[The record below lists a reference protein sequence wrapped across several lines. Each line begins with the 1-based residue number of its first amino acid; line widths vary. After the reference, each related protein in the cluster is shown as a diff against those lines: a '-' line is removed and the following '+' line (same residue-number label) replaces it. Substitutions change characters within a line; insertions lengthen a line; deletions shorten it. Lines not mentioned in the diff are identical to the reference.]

1 MNYLEKNKE
10 QFLKDLKGLIEI
22 ESYLKDPYNYPT
34 QEMKDAVDYMVDLGD
49 KEGYKTY
56 AHPEGYY
63 GYIEIGQGEEML
75 AMLGHIDVVPPGED
89 LDRWATPPFELTV
102 EGDNLKARGSQDDK
116 GPVMLGF
123 YLMKSII
130 EKGVELNKRIRL
142 IFPTD
147 EESFWRGIEK
157 YKEDGQEVPVAG
169 FTPDSTF
176 PLIYSERELY
186 EFKIYGEGTSDFE
199 IKAGNA
205 LNVVPDKAS
214 LIKNGETKVF
224 EGKASHAMV
233 PWKGDNAIVKLL
245 NELESENELIKFA
258 KNEIN
263 GETNGVT
270 LFGKEI
276 KDDDSSL
283 SFNFAVLNI
292 NNDKA
297 ELAVDIRI
305 PNTSSTEEL
314 EEMIKSLLNEKYPT
328 LRYERYDQLPGVY
341 TPKDSKLAQVLITSY
356 QEITGDMDTQ
366 PIATG
371 GATYARGMDNIVAF
385 GPFFSDSPMTEHQYN
400 EYARFSDFK
409 KAFDI
414 YEKTIKELACFKK

>member
-1 MNYLEKNKE
+1 MNYLEKNKK
-10 QFLKDLKGLIEI
+10 QFLEDLKGLIKI
-22 ESYLKDPYNYPT
+22 QSYLQDPYKYPT
-34 QEMKDAVDYMVDLGD
+34 QQMKDAVNYLVDLGN

-75 AMLGHIDVVPPGED
+75 AMLGHVDVVPPGED
-89 LDRWATPPFELTV
+89 LDRWTTPPFELTID
-102 EGDNLKARGSQDDK
+102 GDNLKGRGTQDDK

-123 YLMKSII
+123 YLMKSLV
-130 EKGVELNKRIRL
+130 EKGIELNKRIRL

-176 PLIYSERELY
+176 PMIYSERELY
-186 EFKIYGEGTSDFE
+186 EFKIYGEGTTDFE

-205 LNVVPDKAS
+205 LNVVPDKAT
-214 LIKNGETKVF
+214 LIKDGETKVF
-224 EGKASHAMV
+224 EGKASHAMA

-245 NELESENELIKFA
+245 NELDSEHELVKFA

-263 GETNGVT
+263 GETNGTT

-297 ELAVDIRI
+297 ELAADIRI
-305 PNTSSTEEL
+305 PNTSNTEEL
-314 EEMIKSLLNEKYPT
+314 EESIKTLLSDKYPG

-341 TPKDSKLAQVLITSY
+341 YPKDSELSKILISSY
-356 QEITGDMDTQ
+356 QEVTGDMETQ

-385 GPFFSDSPMTEHQYN
+385 GPFFNDSPMTEHQYN
-400 EYARFSDFK
+400 EYARFSDFS

-414 YEKTIKELACFKK
+414 YIKVFEKLI